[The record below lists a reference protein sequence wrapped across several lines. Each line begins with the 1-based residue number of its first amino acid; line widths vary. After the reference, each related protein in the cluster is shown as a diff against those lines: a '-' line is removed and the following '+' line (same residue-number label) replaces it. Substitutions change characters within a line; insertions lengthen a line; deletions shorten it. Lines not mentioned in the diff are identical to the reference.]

1 MHSNEGQIDQP
12 RSFVLRLFL
21 CSWCWQK
28 RKRGRKTDRE
38 RRRRNWHLYSLPDR
52 ELCTYLSLPLID
64 PIHMIISG
72 TAGGRRK
79 RVCNAISKSQT
90 TTPRPRIA
98 GQKKPR
104 RPTTRGALEW
114 SYIMMIE
121 RTAPGQLRL
130 SWEIHRL
137 ININSLQMELR
148 ITARSG

>member
-21 CSWCWQK
+21 CSCCWHK
-28 RKRGRKTDRE
+28 RKGGRKTKRGGGE
-38 RRRRNWHLYSLPDR
+38 IGTCIRSQTVNYARTC
-52 ELCTYLSLPLID
+52 LCLWLI
-64 PIHMIISG
+64 PFMIISS

-121 RTAPGQLRL
+121 RTAPGRLRL

>member
-28 RKRGRKTDRE
+28 RKRGRKTKRGGGE
-38 RRRRNWHLYSLPDR
+38 IGTCIRCQAVNYARTC
-52 ELCTYLSLPLID
+52 LCLWLI
-64 PIHMIISG
+64 PFMIIISS